1 MVRKGRSF
9 SGNERNCVYV
19 NLGSER
25 FADVSGISGMD
36 FADDA
41 RAVGQ
46 VDWDN
51 DGDLDFWISNRNSP
65 QVRFLQNNAAEHDGV
80 ISVHLRGTDS
90 NRDAVGSRVTLVGAN
105 GTRTKTLRAGGGYLA
120 QSSKS
125 MHFANAAGVMKIHVR
140 WPNGNEEEFPLNGS
154 TGHRIVLLVE
164 GASVASTQPLPSI
177 PSLSEP
183 IQQKISRTKSALC
196 TSVVG
201 LPIPSLPYTSTDYG
215 DTRTEKD
222 VLDIRGPILLNL
234 WGSWCAPCLSE
245 LERWNDGHQEL
256 KSSGIKVLALNVDHL
271 DGEAS
276 KNEGATVFTENL
288 TFELGSAT
296 RVLVERLQTAH
307 DFLFSLQSPLPLP
320 CSFLLDEQHQIVA
333 VYKGPVEIDRIRN
346 DLKLRNAAPDQK
358 RDASTLF
365 RGRWAGK
372 TRTLPLGPFVLDLI
386 HGGQIDA
393 ASEFVQRNQNRFRK
407 ATLLDLV
414 VRLGMAHRQ
423 SGNHVVADRHFE
435 TARKIEP
442 KTVGPEIEQGKM
454 HERQGRH
461 EIAKQFYMDALKRN
475 NNSPQALNN
484 LAWLLATSNDA
495 NVHNSEQALK
505 FAMRASTR
513 TGNRHPGILD
523 TVAVCLAE
531 QQRWAEAIDVATKAQ
546 TLAREARLFRLANEI
561 EKRALLFADK
571 KPYRTP

>member
-25 FADVSGISGMD
+25 FADVSGISGID

-65 QVRFLQNNAAEHDGV
+65 QVRFLQNNSAEHDGV
-80 ISVHLRGTDS
+80 ISVRLRGTKS

-105 GTRTKTLRAGGGYLA
+105 KTRTKTLRAGGGYLA

-140 WPNGNEEEFPLNGS
+140 WPTGIEEEFPLNGS
-154 TGHRIVLLVE
+154 TGHRLVLLVE
-164 GASVASTQPLPSI
+164 GSGVASTQPIPETSPLPD
-177 PSLSEP
+177 PP
-183 IQQKISRTKSALC
+183 QQKISPTQSAWC

-201 LPIPSLPYTSTDYG
+201 LPIPSLPYTVPDHG
-215 DTRTEKD
+215 DTKTEKD
-222 VLDIRGPILLNL
+222 VLETRGPILLNL
-234 WGSWCAPCLSE
+234 WASWCAPCLNE
-245 LERWNDGHQEL
+245 LERWNDSHQEL
-256 KSSGIKVLALNVDHL
+256 ESAGIKVLALNVDHL

-276 KNEGATVFTENL
+276 KNDGATVFTENL
-288 TFELGSAT
+288 KFELGDAT
-296 RVLVERLQTAH
+296 KVLVERLQTAH

-320 CSFLLDEQHQIVA
+320 CSFLLDEQHRIVG
-333 VYKGPVEIDRIRN
+333 VYKGPVEIARICK

-358 RDASTLF
+358 RETSTPF

-386 HGGQIDA
+386 HSRQIDA
-393 ASEFVQRNQNRFRK
+393 ASEYVQRNQNRFRK

-435 TARKIEP
+435 MARKIEP

-454 HERQGRH
+454 HERQGKH
-461 EIAKQFYMDALKRN
+461 EIAKRFYMDALERN
-475 NNSPQALNN
+475 NNNPQALNN

-495 NVHNSEQALK
+495 NVRNSEQALQL
-505 FAMRASTR
+505 AMRASTR

-531 QQRWAEAIDVATKAQ
+531 QQRWSEAIDVATRAQ
-546 TLAREARLFRLANEI
+546 TLARESRLFRLANEI
-561 EKRALLFADK
+561 EKRALLFAEQ